1 MSSWTDNEDQE
12 ADGEEDEGPGS
23 SSVRGAV
30 SAPLVAPA
38 ALLERCS
45 PEDVDGRVRDASLK
59 YWDRDRDGRGPQGI
73 HLFIYFSGGGG
84 SGSSRQ
90 ICEGN
95 DFHLRQNI
103 DTGTEVREPLCIK
116 FSVSINF

>member
-1 MSSWTDNEDQE
+1 MGGDHR
-12 ADGEEDEGPGS
+12 A
-23 SSVRGAV
+23 
-30 SAPLVAPA
+30 
-38 ALLERCS
+38 
-45 PEDVDGRVRDASLK
+45 
-59 YWDRDRDGRGPQGI
+59 
-73 HLFIYFSGGGG
+73 FIYLSILAGGGG